1 MRRYDLFLAIL
12 PVLSLVSCTELNT
25 TNPPINL
32 PKVKPTIEKETVIE
46 STNITSKTQTTSF
59 VNPCDRYA
67 NAGKYNLVLPPPP
80 LTGTERQTPIVLMTR
95 QQFNEKIWKSPL
107 WESVYDKKLY
117 NGSYCS
123 SYSFKPM
130 FKLIG
135 SSSYIRVYSEL
146 DGEEWRENQ
155 RITSLT
161 YGQHSVADRIPYGH
175 QLLDQERY
183 EMIEMVTM
191 VIEDRDKAIEIVD
204 KLYQQYRQKVNNKDY
219 LSDGET
225 IHTHLQYDGKYF
237 SMRGGQRLDHKIEQ
251 CNYKMLSGLVIN

>member
-1 MRRYDLFLAIL
+1 MSLKHVPLIM
-12 PVLSLVSCTELNT
+12 VLSASLLGCSTAVVSTKKDTALVT
-25 TNPPINL
+25 TNTPL
-32 PKVKPTIEKETVIE
+32 TDTATVI
-46 STNITSKTQTTSF
+46 TNSPELAVETNLNKLC
-59 VNPCDRYA
+59 NPHLYIDHII
-67 NAGKYNLVLPPPP
+67 LPPPP

-95 QQFNEKIWKSPL
+95 QQFNEKIQQSPL

-117 NGSYCS
+117 NGSYGS

-146 DGEEWRENQ
+146 DGDKWREDQ

-191 VIEDRDKAIEIVD
+191 VIEDRDKATEIVD
-204 KLYQQYRQKVNNKDY
+204 KLYQHYLQKVNNKDY

-225 IHTHLQYDGKYF
+225 IHTHIKYDGKYF
-237 SMRGGQRLDHKIEQ
+237 SMRGAQRLDHKIEQ
-251 CNYKMLSGLVIN
+251 CNYKLLSGLVIN